1 MGQIH
6 AKEITSEERPTLDEE
21 DPALHKHVFDGNN
34 PVKVEHVHIDG
45 LGRTK
50 DDLVI
55 RHMKDVLQAKTFKEV
70 IQRTG
75 EAKVKLEGLGVFKSV
90 GVFIDTSKGDGSS
103 AKGLDVTFNVKETRR
118 LTGSAHTA
126 VGNNEGSLV
135 LGAKLPNTFGRAES
149 LVAEYSRGTK
159 HSSGFNVMLVKP
171 IGQEFDKR
179 LRGSVFKSSA
189 DYAPSSYRETGRGV
203 TLDFTVLGAKL
214 PNTFGRA
221 ESLVAEYSRG
231 TKHSSG
237 FNVMLVKPIG
247 QEFDKRLRGSV
258 FKSSADYAPSSYR
271 ETGRGV
277 TLDFTFPSLVGMSEL
292 QWEGVWREL
301 SCLTRTASFATREQS
316 GHSLKSSL
324 KHTLTRDTRAGALH
338 LDTPLALIK
347 VTTRAGKPSG
357 QEPCISTPLSR
368 SSKQGASPEE
378 GFVDLEWI
386 CSFQN
391 FTSLPCIRPPLGTL
405 QEVLSGSLQGGV
417 MKGLS
422 ESEVR
427 LNDRFFVGGP
437 TTVAGYTG
445 GDVKFWKEQIQLQV
459 NKSLFWNCVLSGSLQ
474 GGVMKGISDTEV
486 RLNDRFF
493 VGGPTTVRGFNIHG
507 LGPHTQGDYQGGEAF
522 WAGALHLYTP
532 LPFIKAGRGGFGDV
546 FRTHFFVNAGNL
558 TTLDTNNMFAWEDH
572 LQKLRQNFRWSYG
585 AGLVLRIGSIARFE
599 LNYCMPQAAQATDSI
614 CQGLQFGIGVNF
626 L

>member
-203 TLDFTVLGAKL
+203 TLDFT
-214 PNTFGRA
+214 
-221 ESLVAEYSRG
+221 
-231 TKHSSG
+231 
-237 FNVMLVKPIG
+237 
-247 QEFDKRLRGSV
+247 
-258 FKSSADYAPSSYR
+258 
-271 ETGRGV
+271 
-277 TLDFTFPSLVGMSEL
+277 FPSFVGMSEL

-324 KHTLTRDTRAGALH
+324 KHTLTRDTR
-338 LDTPLALIK
+338 DERIY
-347 VTTRAGKPSG
+347 PSEG
-357 QEPCISTPLSR
+357 YLLKLSQE
-368 SSKQGASPEE
+368 
-378 GFVDLEWI
+378 
-386 CSFQN
+386 
-391 FTSLPCIRPPLGTL
+391 
-405 QEVLSGSLQGGV
+405 
-417 MKGLS
+417 
-422 ESEVR
+422 
-427 LNDRFFVGGP
+427 
-437 TTVAGYTG
+437 VAGYTG